1 MPLLASGN
9 VPNYEMKYDMERVIY
24 ATVWTCMSDNT
35 VVWNTSAQSLYV
47 DCGTWY
53 YAAGGILKRLTYLCI
68 VELCL
73 HVQRLQN
80 LIENRLQTE
89 RCSFL
94 TLHLH
99 SGEKVFP
106 CKKCEM
112 GRGEIWGIGL
122 QLVHKLRAED
132 RKTPDP

>member
-1 MPLLASGN
+1 MLQYGLA
-9 VPNYEMKYDMERVIY
+9 
-24 ATVWTCMSDNT
+24 MSDNT

-47 DCGTWY
+47 DNGTLY
-53 YAAGGILKRLTYLCI
+53 YAAGGILERLTYLCI

-73 HVQRLQN
+73 HIQRLQN

-94 TLHLH
+94 TMHLH
-99 SGEKVFP
+99 SAEKNISMQ
-106 CKKCEM
+106 KCEVDLRDNT
-112 GRGEIWGIGL
+112 GLTENVARGKGIEL
-122 QLVHKLRAED
+122 QLVRKLRAED